1 MAFNYIKKLPHGFP
15 CGSFCYV
22 MNLRFMM
29 DCHSAAEYPE
39 YGSLYHESTIHG
51 RHSPFAG
58 CASTFFSL
66 TLIISYLGVLLNRG
80 CPLQPMQL
88 APALHVRK
96 TLLPQRLIK
105 HNGNGIG

>member
-1 MAFNYIKKLPHGFP
+1 MLRFCLLVHAAGKVNVGFARRFLFLCGYYI
-15 CGSFCYV
+15 
-22 MNLRFMM
+22 MNLRFII
-29 DCHSAAEYPE
+29 DIRRP
-39 YGSLYHESTIHG
+39 L
-51 RHSPFAG
+51 
-58 CASTFFSL
+58 SL